1 MIKNINTYFQEYSAQ
16 KLVSDYEEFV
26 QYRWSKL
33 IFYLPRIRSVV
44 LIGDIR
50 DSTSLLLMILAKR
63 IIVVDDGII
72 SLSLREDS
80 SEFLWVRYR
89 LKRLILI
96 WIWTSTNK
104 KIDVRSILVKNGREP
119 LVKLGSSERV
129 LVVGSNLVECGVVSE
144 INYKR
149 ALSKVLEVHPRAE
162 YYPHRGEK
170 KDYWHGKYIQRTND
184 LLEFVGDSFDF
195 SLVIGFNSTAL
206 FVLKQ
211 TYRDLRIEFVNFD
224 LQSLLNHEEVYKNS
238 VAGLKSIG
246 IEEFVHSN

>member
-1 MIKNINTYFQEYSAQ
+1 MIKNINTYFQEYSAR
-16 KLVSDYEEFV
+16 KLISNYDEFV
-26 QYRWSKL
+26 QFRWSKL
-33 IFYLPRIRSVV
+33 LFQLSRIRKVV
-44 LIGDIR
+44 LIGDVR
-50 DSTSLLLMILAKR
+50 DMTSLFLMILAKR

-80 SEFLWVRYR
+80 SDFLWVRYR
-89 LKRLILI
+89 LKRFILI
-96 WIWTSTNK
+96 WIWTSTQK
-104 KIDVRSILVKNGREP
+104 KIDTLSILVDNGREP
-119 LVKLGSSERV
+119 SVKPASSERV

-144 INYKR
+144 DNYKS
-149 ALSKVLEVHPRAE
+149 ALSKVLEVYPRAE

-170 KDYWHGKYIQRTND
+170 KDYWHGKCIQRTND
-184 LLEFVGDSFDF
+184 LLEYVGDSFDF

-211 TYRDLRIEFVNFD
+211 TYRDLRIEFIYFD
-224 LQSLLNHEEVYKNS
+224 SKSLLDHKEVYKNA